1 MIYLGVSCGHGVA
14 VPEVANLSVAASSVA
29 ICHACKNVCEV
40 KEPREMWSRAKK
52 GSSVRNDRLHSVTGL
67 WTV

>member
-1 MIYLGVSCGHGVA
+1 MIYLDVSCGRGVA
-14 VPEVANLSVAASSVA
+14 VSEVANLSVAASLVA

-40 KEPREMWSRAKK
+40 KEPREMWSRARK
-52 GSSVRNDRLHSVTGL
+52 GSSVRNNRLHSATGL